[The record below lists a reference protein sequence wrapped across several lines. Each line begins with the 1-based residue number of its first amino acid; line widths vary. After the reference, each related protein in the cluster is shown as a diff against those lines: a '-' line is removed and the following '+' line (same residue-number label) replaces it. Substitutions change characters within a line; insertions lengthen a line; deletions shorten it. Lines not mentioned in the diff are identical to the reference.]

1 MCQTMPCCPTLP
13 HLQPPPSRALISPP
27 PPSRHPVSS
36 RGSQSDA
43 TAGSASCSPIPDH
56 NPDFWDANHVYVPCC
71 TGALHA
77 GMVNCT
83 SPLSFDFFFSGH
95 LYHLNFEAAVKDLFG
110 KGLRG
115 GAEVL
120 LSGDSAGGMGTFI
133 NVGWLADA
141 LPWASVK
148 GALVIDSPGR
158 RALFAYLENGSTTT
172 RTSPG
177 GHPPVTPGA
186 IGHRQPPRRARL
198 DPYLDYGSVTS
209 VEFMC

>member
-1 MCQTMPCCPTLP
+1 MCNAQQHTFMSGFSRVYRARALV
-13 HLQPPPSRALISPP
+13 PPS
-27 PPSRHPVSS
+27 
-36 RGSQSDA
+36 
-43 TAGSASCSPIPDH
+43 
-56 NPDFWDANHVYVPCC
+56 N
-71 TGALHA
+71 
-77 GMVNCT
+77 
-83 SPLSFDFFFSGH
+83 
-95 LYHLNFEAAVKDLFG
+95 LNFEAAVKDLFG
-110 KGLRG
+110 KGLRD
-115 GAEVL
+115 GAQVL

-186 IGHRQPPRRARL
+186 MGHRQTPRRARL

-209 VEFMC
+209 VEFMCCVRTQHLFIPILGLVVL